1 MKEWKEEKCAE
12 RPLELQPIAD
22 GVYMQRRNITQVNH
36 EATDDIEAYTDWEC
50 ECREITVAEYEMLKS
65 IEEIDNAKAIDE
77 YTMQL
82 IEEGAL

>member
-1 MKEWKEEKCAE
+1 MKEWKKEKCAE

-22 GVYMQRRNITQVNH
+22 GVYMQRRNITQVSH
-36 EATDDIEAYTDWEC
+36 EASDDMEVYTDWEC

-77 YTMQL
+77 YTMKL
-82 IEEGAL
+82 IEEGVL